1 MRSTDENWTSES
13 LDVWNDARWDKEGGI
28 QIERGIFRKEALL
41 TLVASESVEKCVVLS
56 ARASK
61 NVTCLISFL
70 EL

>member
-1 MRSTDENWTSES
+1 MCILASALPIMALLRPVPHDLVFWYGSKLASWRS
-13 LDVWNDARWDKEGGI
+13 
-28 QIERGIFRKEALL
+28 LL